1 VAIASVTEFKTHLGL
16 SGTASDSLYQT
27 YLNQAAAII
36 TRKTGLVFDSASAT
50 EFYQGTG
57 TNQLV
62 LRRRPVTAVASV
74 YVDDSAY
81 FGFASGAFGSSTLLT
96 SGEDFALDIT
106 ADSFSR
112 SGILYRIGSV
122 WPALRIR
129 NGSELIGGEVPGLGN
144 IKVTYTAGYSS
155 TPDDLKLAGILLAR
169 VIMLSSSNG
178 GQMVASE
185 SLEYYS
191 YSLKG
196 NADAANDMHSV
207 QAIVNGYREFNW
219 C

>member
-1 VAIASVTEFKTHLGL
+1 MAIASVTEFKTHLGI
-16 SGTASDSLYQT
+16 SGSGSDSLYQT
-27 YLNQAAAII
+27 YLDQASAII

-96 SGEDFALDIT
+96 AGEDYALDLVS
-106 ADSFSR
+106 ASLSR
-112 SGILYRIGSV
+112 SGILYRIGGV
-122 WPALRIR
+122 WPGTQYRS
-129 NGSELIGGEVPGLGN
+129 GSELVGGEGPGLGN

-155 TPDDLKLAGILLAR
+155 TPSDLKLAGILLAR

-178 GQMVASE
+178 GQMVQSE

-191 YSLKG
+191 YTLKG
-196 NADAANDMHSV
+196 SAEAAADMHSV
-207 QAIVNGYREFNW
+207 TAIVNAYREVGF
-219 C
+219 

>member
-1 VAIASVTEFKTHLGL
+1 MAIASVTEFKTHLGI

-27 YLNQAAAII
+27 YLDQASAII
-36 TRKTGLVFDSASAT
+36 TRKTGLTFTSAEAT

-62 LRRRPVTAVASV
+62 LRRRPVTAIGSV

-96 SGEDFALDIT
+96 AGTDYALAIESS
-106 ADSFSR
+106 AFSK
-112 SGILYRIGSV
+112 SGILYRIGDI
-122 WPALRIR
+122 WPHTTQRL
-129 NGSELIGGEVPGLGN
+129 GSELVGGEMPGLGN
-144 IKVTYTAGYSS
+144 IKITYTAGYST

-178 GQMVASE
+178 GQLVQSE

-191 YSLKG
+191 YTLKG
-196 NADAANDMHSV
+196 NAEAASDIHSV
-207 QAIVNGYREFNW
+207 NAIVNAYREFNF

>member
-1 VAIASVTEFKTHLGL
+1 MAIASVTEFKTHLGI
-16 SGTASDSLYQT
+16 SGSSSDSLYQT
-27 YLNQAAAII
+27 YLDQASAII

-96 SGEDFALDIT
+96 AGTDYALDIQSS
-106 ADSFSR
+106 SFSR
-112 SGILYRIGSV
+112 SGILYRINGV
-122 WPALRIR
+122 WDGANYRAG
-129 NGSELIGGEVPGLGN
+129 NELVGGDGPGLGN
-144 IKVTYTAGYSS
+144 IKVTYTAGYST
-155 TPDDLKLAGILLAR
+155 TPSDLKLAGILLAR

-178 GQMVASE
+178 GQMVQSE

-191 YSLKG
+191 YTLKG
-196 NADAANDMHSV
+196 SSEAASDIHSV
-207 QAIVNGYREFNW
+207 NAIVNAYREFNF